1 MEIDVVYSA
10 EAVVN
15 SYKTSR
21 YQDSEDHTLNFTA
34 IKTSNLIK
42 LLSNKRAEVTEEW
55 SKRHN
60 KELHNLYSSPDII
73 KVIKSRSMRHAGKPG
88 R

>member
-1 MEIDVVYSA
+1 VAYSA

-15 SYKTSR
+15 SYRTSR

-34 IKTSNLIK
+34 TRTSNLIK
-42 LLSNKRAEVTEEW
+42 LLSNTRGEVTEEW
-55 SKRHN
+55 SKRQN
-60 KELHNLYSSPDII
+60 KELHKFYSSPDII
-73 KVIKSRSMRHAGKPG
+73 KVIKSRRMKHAGKPG

>member
-1 MEIDVVYSA
+1 MEMYVAYSA

-21 YQDSEDHTLNFTA
+21 YQDSENHTLNFTA

-42 LLSNKRAEVTEEW
+42 LLGNTRAEVTE
-55 SKRHN
+55 
-60 KELHNLYSSPDII
+60 
-73 KVIKSRSMRHAGKPG
+73 
-88 R
+88 